1 MRSQS
6 IAGAGQL
13 TVGARYPDIVG
24 MLAGILLLFLINVV
38 AIAAFLATAAQ
49 AVAASSAERGAIAL
63 VALAEMP
70 VSSASLDR
78 VCAQSGGPDHQGS
91 FAAGLMT

>member
-6 IAGAGQL
+6 IAGAGQS
-13 TVGARYPDIVG
+13 TVGEPYPEIVG

-49 AVAASSAERGAIAL
+49 AVAAGSADRGALAL
-63 VALAEMP
+63 VALGEISAP
-70 VSSASLDR
+70 SASDDPFVLN
-78 VCAQSGGPDHQGS
+78 P
-91 FAAGLMT
+91 AASIIRGRLPLAS